1 MKNEIKKKNNDPLTF
16 VKGQMSK
23 VKCLRSMVN
32 GQWSGVRRR
41 GFVIVLGIL
50 IATILFSLGFGI
62 AEFSLKQILV
72 TSTIKNS
79 YVAFYAADS
88 GLECAY
94 YWNNQRNDGRVR
106 SVFTDNSIAPADQ
119 QQNWTKLACN
129 GEANDQFIYPDN
141 KSFSFSLGLR
151 RPEDATTTVTVT
163 KFVGGDFQNQYDAD
177 GINNGLAENIKR
189 VERRIRAQ
197 THD

>member
-1 MKNEIKKKNNDPLTF
+1 MRICLTGIAKNLTAMKSNMQYRSTEKNITARLAQKK
-16 VKGQMSK
+16 MSA
-23 VKCLRSMVN
+23 
-32 GQWSGVRRR
+32 
-41 GFVIVLGIL
+41 GFIIVLGVL
-50 IATILFSLGFGI
+50 VATILFSLGFGI
-62 AEFSLKQILV
+62 AAFALKQILV

-106 SVFTDNSIAPADQ
+106 SVFTDNSIAPDDE
-119 QQNWTKLACN
+119 QQNWTSLECNNTVITDFEYPNNTTFGFQLSDKLP
-129 GEANDQFIYPDN
+129 G
-141 KSFSFSLGLR
+141 
-151 RPEDATTTVTVT
+151 DATTSVTVT
-163 KFVGGDFQNQYDAD
+163 KFNTGTFHNQYDAV
-177 GINNGLAENIKR
+177 GLNSAVVASPKR